1 MGAMEQWEEQ
11 GEEQWE
17 EQWEEQG
24 ARRSGAQVGRRSS
37 LIYNIYR
44 YSINLACRK
53 GVFVERK
60 VHPMDIFLIFALP
73 HPKLLGSAP
82 TALSANYASCDEQRM
97 NPN

>member
-11 GEEQWE
+11 GEEQ
-17 EQWEEQG
+17 G
-24 ARRSGAQVGRRSS
+24 ARRRGAQVGQQSS

-60 VHPMDIFLIFALP
+60 VHPKDIFLIFALP
-73 HPKLLGSAP
+73 HTNFWGPLRLL
-82 TALSANYASCDEQRM
+82 
-97 NPN
+97 

>member
-1 MGAMEQWEEQ
+1 MGVM
-11 GEEQWE
+11 EQWE

-24 ARRSGAQVGRRSS
+24 ARRSGAQVGQRSS

-53 GVFVERK
+53 GVFVGQR

-73 HPKLLGSAP
+73 HTNFWGPLRLL
-82 TALSANYASCDEQRM
+82 
-97 NPN
+97 